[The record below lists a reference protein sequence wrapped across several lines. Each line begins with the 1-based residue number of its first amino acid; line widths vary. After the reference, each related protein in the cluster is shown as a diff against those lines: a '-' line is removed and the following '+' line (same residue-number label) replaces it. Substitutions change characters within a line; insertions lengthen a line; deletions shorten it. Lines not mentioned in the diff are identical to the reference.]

1 MTLLRLLM
9 VSCRSSGRRRRIRT
23 RPTRLIHIRLARL
36 TRRPL
41 LVMTP
46 MTQMLRMMHTRMLPL
61 LIILRMLPPLIILR
75 MLPLLHVIR
84 RRLPRPRPWTMVHR
98 RRRPVL
104 IRRRRLV
111 RMSRPGIRHS
121 PGRIH
126 LRRSP
131 RTCALRRHG
140 ETPHTWTWTHWSPTL
155 LPVRMVGERTTHA
168 RSRLLWTR
176 LLRMM
181 TAG

>member
-1 MTLLRLLM
+1 M
-9 VSCRSSGRRRRIRT
+9 VGCRSSGRRRRIRT

-61 LIILRMLPPLIILR
+61 LIILRMLP
-75 MLPLLHVIR
+75 
-84 RRLPRPRPWTMVHR
+84 RPRPWTMMHR

-104 IRRRRLV
+104 IRRRRLI

-140 ETPHTWTWTHWSPTL
+140 ETPHTWTWTHRSPTL